1 MFCVREQRWIM
12 LNRGNESSLKFI
24 CHLCIKHSLQPYSRA
39 AKAPHMWRIRDS
51 LGSWSPANDLVRWCS
66 FRMEEL
72 ATYVT
77 CFGIFGTRTNTT
89 DLDCL
94 VYATPP
100 ITLPSFKTSGSAA
113 ESMELNGSC
122 GKDGPPGPITS
133 EKKRNSSKYKQI
145 KQLQDDTGS
154 ISEVSHNSSNTANQ
168 IHFLINFD
176 RKPNLLLG
184 IPSNLLPGHAL
195 LHGGVFHVLH
205 SISPGH
211 HNSPTLRRGVG

>member
-1 MFCVREQRWIM
+1 
-12 LNRGNESSLKFI
+12 
-24 CHLCIKHSLQPYSRA
+24 
-39 AKAPHMWRIRDS
+39 
-51 LGSWSPANDLVRWCS
+51 
-66 FRMEEL
+66 MEEL

-94 VYATPP
+94 VYATLP

>member
-1 MFCVREQRWIM
+1 
-12 LNRGNESSLKFI
+12 
-24 CHLCIKHSLQPYSRA
+24 
-39 AKAPHMWRIRDS
+39 
-51 LGSWSPANDLVRWCS
+51 
-66 FRMEEL
+66 MEEL

-77 CFGIFGTRTNTT
+77 CFGTRTNTT

-94 VYATPP
+94 VYATSP
-100 ITLPSFKTSGSAA
+100 ITLPSFKTSGSTA
-113 ESMELNGSC
+113 ESVELNGSC

-145 KQLQDDTGS
+145 RKLQDDTSS

-168 IHFLINFD
+168 IHFWINFD

-195 LHGGVFHVLH
+195 LHAGVFHVLH

-211 HNSPTLRRGVG
+211 HNSPSLRRGVG